1 MLESPSENMSQSAR
15 ILALERESRY
25 TSAAALS
32 NASKGNKTIGV
43 ARLDFRTVVDDYN
56 IYICEENPTAP
67 LLKQA
72 KKIIS
77 EPHQSSEMDDATV
90 LSLKTNLKRVAAQ
103 GEDALIGVL
112 ANKLFPAIESIPD
125 PEIEGRRNERWDNAI
140 VISLPPGPASSTI
153 LPPLPKPK
161 PDLVFGYSKT
171 AFDLNQRTVI
181 RLLSNISGS
190 YAMPAKGIMFPF
202 LQIEFKAFATGG
214 NPFVA
219 ENQAANGGAIA
230 MNGLLKLNMGILGEP
245 ILGSDSPHFFSVTL
259 NNKFAS
265 VNAHWLSRSADDEPI
280 CYHMATLSDHLL
292 TKSRGLRAVHQIV
305 KNILDHAVNKRLPL
319 IRKALDT
326 YNHNLVGEQENANHG
341 QEPLLEPRDEEEE
354 EEEEEELSSQ
364 QSDAPAHSVSH
375 GQPAKRRKLENP
387 AQEDMDED
395 SADHLA

>member
-1 MLESPSENMSQSAR
+1 MPESAR
-15 ILALERESRY
+15 ILALRRESRC
-25 TSAAALS
+25 TSAFALS

-43 ARLDFRTVVDDYN
+43 ARPDFRTVLGDYN

-90 LSLKTNLKRVAAQ
+90 LSLKTNLKRVRAQ

-112 ANKLFPAIESIPD
+112 GIDLFPAMGSIPD
-125 PEIEGRRNERWDNAI
+125 PKIEARRNETWDNAI
-140 VISLPPGPASSTI
+140 AIALPPGPAPPTT
-153 LPPLPKPK
+153 LPQLPKPK
-161 PDLVFGYSKT
+161 PDSVFGYSRA
-171 AFDLNQRTVI
+171 AFNLNQRAVI

-190 YAMPAKGIMFPF
+190 YAMPAKDLIFPF

-214 NPFVA
+214 NPFLA

-245 ILGSDSPHFFSVTL
+245 ILDSDSPHFFSVTL

-265 VNAHWLSRSADDEPI
+265 VNAHWLSGSANDGPI
-280 CYHMATLSDHLL
+280 CYHMATLSDYLL
-292 TKSRGLRAVHQIV
+292 TESGGLRAVHQIV

-341 QEPLLEPRDEEEE
+341 QEPLLEPREEEE
-354 EEEEEELSSQ
+354 EEEEEKELSSQ
-364 QSDAPAHSVSH
+364 QSDAPVYSVSH

-387 AQEDMDED
+387 AQGDMEED

>member
-1 MLESPSENMSQSAR
+1 MAEKEESLERPSEKIPESAR
-15 ILALERESRY
+15 ILAMRRESRC
-25 TSAAALS
+25 TSAITLS
-32 NASKGNKTIGV
+32 NASKGNKTIGI
-43 ARLDFRTVVDDYN
+43 ARPNFRTVLDDYN

-90 LSLKTNLKRVAAQ
+90 LSLKTSLKRVAAQ
-103 GEDALIGVL
+103 GEDALIGIL
-112 ANKLFPAIESIPD
+112 ANTLFPAMECIPD
-125 PEIEGRRNERWDNAI
+125 PRIEVRRNERWDNAI
-140 VISLPPGPASSTI
+140 VIALPPGLASSTI

-171 AFDLNQRTVI
+171 AFNLNQRAVI

-190 YAMPAKGIMFPF
+190 YAMPANGLIFPF

-230 MNGLLKLNMGILGEP
+230 MNGLLKLNMDILGEP
-245 ILGSDSPHFFSVTL
+245 ILGPNSPHFFSVTL

-265 VNAHWLSRSADDEPI
+265 VNAHWLSGSADDEPI
-280 CYHMATLSDHLL
+280 CYHMATLSDYLL
-292 TKSRGLRAVHQIV
+292 TESGGLRAVHQIV
-305 KNILDHAVNKRLPL
+305 KNILDNAVNRRLPL

-326 YNHNLVGEQENANHG
+326 YNHTRVGEQENANHG
-341 QEPLLEPRDEEEE
+341 QEPLLEPREEGEEE
-354 EEEEEELSSQ
+354 
-364 QSDAPAHSVSH
+364 V
-375 GQPAKRRKLENP
+375 
-387 AQEDMDED
+387 
-395 SADHLA
+395 